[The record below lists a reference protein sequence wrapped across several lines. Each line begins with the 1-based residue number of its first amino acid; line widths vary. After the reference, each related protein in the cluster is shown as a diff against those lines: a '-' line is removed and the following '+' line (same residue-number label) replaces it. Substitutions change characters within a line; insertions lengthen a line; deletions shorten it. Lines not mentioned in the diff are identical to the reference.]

1 MKIMQ
6 FQLLLLAS
14 IAGVLIQSKCV
25 AATEPQRERIS
36 INEDW
41 RFHKYDAEEKA
52 DDLIYDA
59 RPGVKDTDKVVI
71 ADEMPTEA
79 EKVEATQAVLKPWI
93 LPTGNNFIKDPAKR
107 HARPDGN
114 PGSDFPYVQGD
125 FNDRSWERVNLPHD
139 WAIKGPF

>member
-25 AATEPQRERIS
+25 AAAEPQRERIS

-41 RFHKYDAEEKA
+41 RFLKYDAEEKA

-107 HARPDGN
+107 HARPD
-114 PGSDFPYVQGD
+114 
-125 FNDRSWERVNLPHD
+125 
-139 WAIKGPF
+139 